1 MKELALFAIDT
12 AKARGATYA
21 DIRLIETRVENIT
34 TKNGKVGSYEA
45 LDDTGFGVRVI
56 ASGAWGFAS
65 SDELTKES
73 IEQTAGAAVET
84 ALASSRLKESDLA
97 LAPES
102 SHVAKW
108 STPFEIDP
116 FTVPLS
122 RKLSHLLEV
131 DEALRKTK
139 GLTIAECS
147 MGFVREKQLFASTEG
162 SLIEQDLVHSGAGM
176 VATAVGGGDVQRRSF
191 PSSEGHSASG
201 GYEIVERTKLPANA
215 ERIADEAVALLSAEE
230 CPSGKKDIILDGSQ
244 LCLQIHESIGHPS
257 ELDRVLGTEAN
268 YAGTS
273 YLSLDKLRKLRV
285 GSKFVTIVADSTLP
299 GGLATVGFDDEGVPA
314 QKWDLVKEG
323 LFVGYLTSREFA
335 HVCGDQRSKGCM
347 RADGWNR
354 IPLVRMTNI
363 GLAPGDWKLDDLI
376 ADTKDGLLMSTNRS
390 WSIDQMRY
398 NFQFS
403 TEIAWEIKNGKK
415 GRILKNPNYQGIST
429 EFWNSCDAVCNE
441 GHWWPWGI
449 INCGKGQPGQVA
461 RMSHGSA
468 PARFRGV
475 NVGVA
480 R

>member
-1 MKELALFAIDT
+1 MKELAALAIDA
-12 AKARGATYA
+12 AKARGASYA
-21 DIRLIETRVENIT
+21 DIRLIETRVENLS
-34 TKNGKVGSYEA
+34 TKNGKVGSYETSE
-45 LDDTGFGVRVI
+45 DIGFGVRVI

-65 SDELTKES
+65 SDELSRES
-73 IEQTAGAAVET
+73 VEKTARAAVDT
-84 ALASSRLKESDLA
+84 ALASSRVKEEELV

-102 SHVAKW
+102 AHVATW
-108 STPFEIDP
+108 STPCETDP
-116 FTVPLS
+116 FKVPLS
-122 RKLSHLLEV
+122 QKLAHLFQV
-131 DEALRKTK
+131 DEALRKVK

-162 SLIEQDLVHSGAGM
+162 SLIEQQLVHSGAGM
-176 VATAVGGGDVQRRSF
+176 TATAVGGGDVQRRSF

-201 GYEIVERTKLPANA
+201 GYEMVAHARLLENA
-215 ERIADEAVALLSAEE
+215 GRIAEEAVALLSADV

-273 YLSLDKLRKLRV
+273 YLSLDKLGKLRL
-285 GSKFVTIVADSTLP
+285 GSKHVTIVADSTLP

-314 QKWDLVKEG
+314 QKWELVKDG

-335 HVCGDQRSKGCM
+335 GVCGDQRSRGCM

-363 GLAPGDWKLDDLI
+363 GLAPGTWKLDDLI
-376 ADTKDGLLMSTNRS
+376 ADTADGLLMETNKS

-403 TEIAWEIKNGKK
+403 TEIAWEITNGKK
-415 GRILKNPNYQGIST
+415 GRMLKNPNYQGIST

-441 GHWWPWGI
+441 AHWWPWGI
-449 INCGKGQPGQVA
+449 INCGKGQPGQIA

>member
-1 MKELALFAIDT
+1 MKELALLSIDA
-12 AKARGATYA
+12 AKSKGASYA
-21 DIRLIETRVENIT
+21 DIRIIETKVENIS

-45 LDDTGFGVRVI
+45 IEDVGFGVRVI

-73 IEQTAGAAVET
+73 IEETTRAAVNT
-84 ALASSRLKESDLA
+84 ALASAKLKETELR
-97 LAPES
+97 LAPEPP
-102 SHVAKW
+102 HVAKW
-108 STPFEIDP
+108 NTPFETDP
-116 FTVPLS
+116 FSVPLTQ
-122 RKLSHLLEV
+122 KLEYLFKV
-131 DEALRKTK
+131 DGALRKVK

-147 MGFVREKQLFASTEG
+147 MGFVREKQLYASTEG
-162 SLIEQDLVHSGAGM
+162 SLIEQELLHSGAGM
-176 VATAVGGGDVQRRSF
+176 TATAVGGGDVQRRSF
-191 PSSEGHSASG
+191 PSSEGHFASG
-201 GYEIVERTKLPANA
+201 GYELVEKTMLLENA
-215 ERIADEAVALLSAEE
+215 DRIAEEAVALLTADE
-230 CPSGKKDIILDGSQ
+230 CPSGGRDIILDGAQ

-273 YLSLDKLRKLRV
+273 YLSLDKLKKLKL
-285 GSKFVTIVADSTLP
+285 GSEFVTIVADSTLP
-299 GGLATVGFDDEGVPA
+299 GGLATVGFDDEGVAA
-314 QKWDLVKEG
+314 QKWELVKEG

-335 HVCGDQRSKGCM
+335 HVCGDARSRGCM

-363 GLAPGDWKLDDLI
+363 GLAPGTWELEDLI
-376 ADTKDGLLMSTNRS
+376 ADTKDGIFMVTNKS

-415 GRILKNPNYQGIST
+415 GRMLKNPNYQGISA

-441 GHWWPWGI
+441 KHWVPWGI
-449 INCGKGQPGQVA
+449 INCGKGQPGQIA
-461 RMSHGSA
+461 KMSHGSA
-468 PARFRGV
+468 PARFRKV

-480 R
+480 K

>member
-1 MKELALFAIDT
+1 MKELAMRAIDA
-12 AKARGATYA
+12 AKAGGAAYA
-21 DIRLIETRVENIT
+21 DIRLIETRVENLA

-45 LDDTGFGVRVI
+45 SEDAGFGVRVI

-65 SDELTKES
+65 SDELSRES
-73 IEQTAGAAVET
+73 VEKTARAAVDT
-84 ALASSRLKESDLA
+84 ALASSKVKEEELV

-102 SHVAKW
+102 AHVAKW
-108 STPFEIDP
+108 STPCDVDP
-116 FTVPLS
+116 FAVPLS
-122 RKLSHLLEV
+122 QKLSHLFLI
-131 DEALRKTK
+131 DEALRKVK
-139 GLTIAECS
+139 GLTIAECT

-162 SLIEQDLVHSGAGM
+162 SLIEQEVVHSGAGM
-176 VATAVGGGDVQRRSF
+176 TATAVGGGDVQRRSF

-201 GYEIVERTKLPANA
+201 GYEIIDRVKLLENA
-215 ERIADEAVALLSAEE
+215 GRIGEEAVALLTADV

-273 YLSLDKLRKLRV
+273 YLSLDKLKKLRL

-314 QKWDLVKEG
+314 QKWELVKDG

-335 HVCGDQRSKGCM
+335 RVCGDERSRGCM

-363 GLAPGDWKLDDLI
+363 GLAPGTWKLDDLI
-376 ADTKDGLLMSTNRS
+376 ADTADGLLMETNKS

-403 TEIAWEIKNGKK
+403 TEIAWEIKNGRK
-415 GRILKNPNYQGIST
+415 GRMLKNPNYQGIST
-429 EFWNSCDAVCNE
+429 EFWNSCDAVCDKA
-441 GHWWPWGI
+441 HWLPWGI
-449 INCGKGQPGQVA
+449 VNCGKGQPGQIA

-475 NVGVA
+475 NVGVG

>member
-1 MKELALFAIDT
+1 MKELAMLAIDA
-12 AKARGATYA
+12 AKARGAAYA
-21 DIRLIETRVENIT
+21 DVRLVETRVENLG

-45 LDDTGFGVRVI
+45 SEDMGFGVRVI

-65 SDELTKES
+65 SDDMSRES
-73 IEQTAGAAVET
+73 VEKTARAAVET
-84 ALASSRLKESDLA
+84 ALASSKVKEEELI

-102 SHVAKW
+102 AHVAKW
-108 STPFEIDP
+108 STLCETDP
-116 FTVPLS
+116 FKVPLS
-122 RKLSHLLEV
+122 QKLEHLFKV
-131 DEALRKTK
+131 DEALRKVK

-162 SLIEQDLVHSGAGM
+162 SLIEQELVHSGAGM
-176 VATAVGGGDVQRRSF
+176 TATAVGGGDVQRRSF

-201 GYEIVERTKLPANA
+201 GYEVIGRVKLLENA
-215 ERIADEAVALLSAEE
+215 GRIAEEAVALLSADV
-230 CPSGKKDIILDGSQ
+230 CPSGKKDVILDGSQ

-273 YLSLDKLRKLRV
+273 YLSLDKLGKLRL
-285 GSKFVTIVADSTLP
+285 GSKYVTIVADSTLP

-314 QKWDLVKEG
+314 QKWELVKDG
-323 LFVGYLTSREFA
+323 LFVGYLTSRENA
-335 HVCGDQRSKGCM
+335 RACGEQRSRGCM

-363 GLAPGDWKLDDLI
+363 GLAPGTWKLEDLI
-376 ADTKDGLLMSTNRS
+376 ADTADGLLMETNKS

-415 GRILKNPNYQGIST
+415 GRMLKNPNYQGIST
-429 EFWNSCDAVCNE
+429 EFWNSCDAVCDE
-441 GHWWPWGI
+441 THWWPWGI
-449 INCGKGQPGQVA
+449 INCGKGQPGQIA